1 MLLQLL
7 DHQERHLILGVD
19 FRWPGDLFGHFA
31 WLRSLGFES
40 RFRPFI
46 PAGKWSFSN
55 PRKAFPG
62 INGVP
67 PPPFVPKCRA
77 VRASETAGDRILEH
91 RCGSSSR
98 SSRSR
103 VRC

>member
-31 WLRSLGFES
+31 WLWSLGFES

-46 PAGKWSFSN
+46 PG
-55 PRKAFPG
+55 PE
-62 INGVP
+62 NGVFQTP
-67 PPPFVPKCRA
+67 GRP
-77 VRASETAGDRILEH
+77 
-91 RCGSSSR
+91 
-98 SSRSR
+98 
-103 VRC
+103 

>member
-31 WLRSLGFES
+31 WLWCWGSKAVFALLF
-40 RFRPFI
+40 
-46 PAGKWSFSN
+46 PARKIEFLKPETIF
-55 PRKAFPG
+55 PRDQRRAAAA
-62 INGVP
+62 
-67 PPPFVPKCRA
+67 FVPKCRA
-77 VRASETAGDRILEH
+77 VRASETAGDRLLEH

-103 VRC
+103 VRS